1 MLNTLMTFNAGSKPT
16 AAHSLRVYAIWL
28 VRHLVV
34 SSPLQLA
41 IVKLH
46 THQGGHMHY
55 YSLSLG
61 PDMVRLYR
69 GLRSNQVY
77 NYPGFADMSSYEG
90 DSLFLNGQN
99 PYGLTQAV
107 ISQPLACQNVLG
119 RPKTA
124 YSSIPV
130 DVRTERPVKLDWTWQ
145 ADVSRYGSMLMLNSE
160 LSQQAPT
167 EHFREHGVSHP
178 NFVGSLTDL
187 RSDWSYAYSL
197 AGDDRS
203 WFGATSPRYSLTT
216 GLAGPLS
223 ELYHLG
229 YSPSGYPTY
238 YTWYSQVGPS
248 GSYGL
253 DCDAF
258 DLSKNILSLGK
269 SSGSLSTIYQD
280 GDRAVY
286 TDFDGDVIRDG
297 NHFQWNVSYTF
308 SKERYSLG
316 TLREES
322 KFRVNIRFFL
332 EFREVWGPLDDVSWN
347 PIHPDVVQFKD
358 LSSVQPL
365 GYTVDGISTPQSV
378 GDGIRVELL
387 SRTQLFTQ
395 PLRQS
400 VGTEPFFY
408 AYRRQGTPHLYWLHG
423 LMKVRTEA
431 QMRFLRPSSFMS
443 SADAL
448 DKQMNAFSGNLL
460 QNLQHIKD
468 IASLFPNPADFERL
482 IAKAIKGDPSA
493 IKDCLD
499 LITQLILKY
508 RFEIAPLLRDV
519 EKLRKLDI
527 SLVEQASK
535 VQTLTSYGQF
545 KYVFLDSENWMHD
558 GKLELV
564 TRSKIRF
571 ISDPSTLMG
580 QLLMANSVGL
590 LPTLA
595 RIWNL
600 LPFSFVV
607 DWFTNMSKRLHLVD
621 DQVLWLALRVV
632 FATHSYKV
640 TYYPS
645 NEALAAYNLQ
655 HSSLGD
661 QFGVSMYIR
670 EFTRITP
677 RLTESPYDF
686 LRPTSGPD
694 PLTVGSLMW
703 QFI

>member
-1 MLNTLMTFNAGSKPT
+1 
-16 AAHSLRVYAIWL
+16 
-28 VRHLVV
+28 
-34 SSPLQLA
+34 
-41 IVKLH
+41 
-46 THQGGHMHY
+46 MHY

-61 PDMVRLYR
+61 PDMVRVYR
-69 GLRSNQVY
+69 GLRTNQTHSAD
-77 NYPGFADMSSYEG
+77 GFLSMSEYEG
-90 DSLFLNGQN
+90 DLLFLNGIN

-107 ISQPLACQNVLG
+107 VSQPMACQNIIG

-124 YSSIPV
+124 YSSVPV
-130 DVRTERPVKLDWTWQ
+130 ETRTERPVKLDWTWQ
-145 ADVSRYGSMLMLNSE
+145 ADVNRYGSMLMLNSE

-187 RSDWSYAYSL
+187 RTDWSNLYNRAS
-197 AGDDRS
+197 DHH
-203 WFGATSPRYSLTT
+203 WFGASGKRYTLIP
-216 GLAGPLS
+216 GLSGPLS
-223 ELYHLG
+223 ELIHVG
-229 YSPSGYPTY
+229 NSPSGYPTY
-238 YTWYSQVGPS
+238 YTWYALS
-248 GSYGL
+248 GVDSSYL
-253 DCDAF
+253 MNCDAL
-258 DLSKNILSLGK
+258 DLSRNILSLGK
-269 SSGSLSTIYQD
+269 SSGTLSTPLGND
-280 GDRAVY
+280 KAVY
-286 TDFDGDVIRDG
+286 TDFSGDVFQDG
-297 NHFQWNVSYTF
+297 NHFQWNIEYTF
-308 SKERYSLG
+308 SKERYVLG

-322 KFRVNIRFFL
+322 KFRVNLRFFL
-332 EFREVWGPLDDVSWN
+332 EFREYWGSVDDTVWN
-347 PIHPDVVQFKD
+347 PIHSEVCQFKD
-358 LSSVQPL
+358 LSTVSLL
-365 GYTVDGISTPQSV
+365 GYTVDGVPQPQQV
-378 GDGIRVELL
+378 GDGLQVVLL

-395 PLRQS
+395 PLRQG
-400 VGTEPFFY
+400 VATEPFFY
-408 AYRRQGTPHLYWLHG
+408 SFRRQGTPHLYWLHG
-423 LMKVRTEA
+423 LMKTETEA
-431 QMRFLRPSSFMS
+431 RMGFLRPSSFIS

-493 IKDCLD
+493 IKDVLD
-499 LITQLILKY
+499 LITQYILKY
-508 RFEIAPLLRDV
+508 RFQIAPLIRDID
-519 EKLRKLDI
+519 KLRKLDI

-545 KYVFLDSENWMHD
+545 RYVFTDEENWMHD
-558 GKLELV
+558 GQLVLV
-564 TRSKIRF
+564 TRSKVRF

-580 QLLMANSVGL
+580 QILMANSIGL

-645 NEALAAYNLQ
+645 DEKLAAYNLQ
-655 HSSLGD
+655 HADPGD

-677 RLTESPYDF
+677 RLADSPYDF
-686 LRPTSGPD
+686 LRPTKGPD
-694 PLTVGSLMW
+694 PVTVGSLMW